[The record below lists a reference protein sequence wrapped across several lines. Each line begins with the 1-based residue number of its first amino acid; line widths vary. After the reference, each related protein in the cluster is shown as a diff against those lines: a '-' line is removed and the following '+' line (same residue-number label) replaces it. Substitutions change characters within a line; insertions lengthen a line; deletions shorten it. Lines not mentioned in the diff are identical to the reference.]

1 MNRIIFSLVFLVA
14 CTFVQAQEAIQFKS
28 VSFAEA
34 KAEAKATGKLIF
46 LDGYTS
52 WCAPCKWMEGNVFN
66 QTGVAQ
72 FYNTNFI
79 NTKFDCEVGE
89 GIEIAKTYGIRSFP
103 TYLFLDEEGTL
114 VYRTQSRMEADRFLT
129 EGKQA
134 LNKEFH
140 IPSIQARFSAGEK
153 DPTFLLRYITVM
165 NAVNPKDAQRARA
178 ILDEQASEEFL
189 KSPVGWEVIQQLAQN
204 ADDTYGKFFME
215 NRDYYK
221 TIASPGDYANKELQL
236 LRYAMYGYLRT
247 GNKEEFVKGLAYFE
261 GNNDPE
267 KQVDVAMFKIEWIG
281 AHGTEKEF
289 INFSNELRKG
299 LFKQEDERL
308 SFIARRFSGKY
319 ATGKEPSPKV
329 LKQCYVLA
337 KQAVALNEM
346 SYSNQGTF
354 AEICITLKKKKEAVK
369 AAEAARA
376 LAELETSKIIKIAD
390 ALLARA
396 QAL

>member
-1 MNRIIFSLVFLVA
+1 MNRIIFSLVFLAA
-14 CTFVQAQEAIQFKS
+14 CTIVQAQEAIKFKKIT
-28 VSFAEA
+28 FAEA
-34 KAEAKATGKLIF
+34 KAEAKASGKLIF

-66 QTGVAQ
+66 QAEVAQ
-72 FYNTNFI
+72 FYNAHFI

-103 TYLFLDEEGTL
+103 TYLFLDAEGIL
-114 VYRTQSRMEADRFLT
+114 VYRTQSRMEADKFLT
-129 EGKQA
+129 EGRQA
-134 LNKEFH
+134 LDTDFH
-140 IPSIQARFSAGEK
+140 IPTLQARFAAGEK
-153 DPTFLLRYITVM
+153 DPAFLLRYITVM
-165 NAVNPKDAQRARA
+165 TQVDSKEAQQARA
-178 ILDEQASEEFL
+178 ALDEQVSDDFL
-189 KSPVGWEVIQQLAQN
+189 KSPVGWEAIQQLAQH
-204 ADDTYGKFFME
+204 ADDIYGKFFMAH
-215 NRDYYK
+215 RDFYK
-221 TIASPGDYANKELQL
+221 TIASPEDFAKKELQL

-247 GNKEEFVKGLAYFE
+247 GNKEEFEKGLTYFE
-261 GNNDPE
+261 ADRDHE
-267 KQVDVAMFKIEWIG
+267 KQVDGAMFKVEWIG

-289 INFSNELRKG
+289 VHFTNQLRKG
-299 LFKQEDERL
+299 LLKEEDERL

-319 ATGKEPSPKV
+319 ATGKAPSKKV
-329 LKQCYVLA
+329 LQQCYILA
-337 KQAVALNEM
+337 KQAVVLNEM

-354 AEICITLKKKKEAVK
+354 AEICILLKKKKEAVK